1 MFPVPLGITHFGGR
15 SPREEREKFR
25 PQIRDQGLGQADSPV
40 RGVPPPAAALG
51 GALQTPGPTGLLSE
65 PHHPRPRQV
74 LICELRAAP
83 GSTQGWGHEVLLA
96 SEFQQAL
103 EDQSTRGAHPSPLIK
118 GVGRGSVQGVKGT
131 QQVL

>member
-1 MFPVPLGITHFGGR
+1 MEGARARRGR
-15 SPREEREKFR
+15 SSVPRSETKAWGRR
-25 PQIRDQGLGQADSPV
+25 RAQCG
-40 RGVPPPAAALG
+40 GVPPPAAALG

-103 EDQSTRGAHPSPLIK
+103 EDQSTRGVHPSPLIK
-118 GVGRGSVQGVKGT
+118 GLGRGSVQGVKGT